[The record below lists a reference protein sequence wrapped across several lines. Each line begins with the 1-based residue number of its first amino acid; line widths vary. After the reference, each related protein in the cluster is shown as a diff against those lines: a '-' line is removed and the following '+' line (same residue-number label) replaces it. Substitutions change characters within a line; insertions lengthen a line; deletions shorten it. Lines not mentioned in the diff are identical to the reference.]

1 VKSKRGQLRTK
12 TEKQALIN
20 KVDLY
25 RFQDFKVS
33 EAFKEA
39 GISYRTYFQYKK
51 EIKNGAIEDGG

>member
-25 RFQDFKVS
+25 RFQDFKES
-33 EAFKEA
+33 EAVKKA
-39 GISYRTYFQYKK
+39 GISCRTYFQFKK
-51 EIKNGAIEDGG
+51 EIRVLVTL